1 MVVQA
6 PQRQCAARRS
16 ATPVTACLLL
26 HFRAMYKHIS
36 GAALALVLAMTAVAG
51 TAAQSASDAVVPY
64 RISIPDAVLTDLKE
78 RLGRTRFPD
87 QLENVGWRYGTD
99 PAYLK
104 PLVEYWRD
112 RFDWR
117 AQERK
122 LNEFDQF
129 TTTIDGL
136 TIHFIHQRSKVANA
150 MPLALT
156 HGWPGSIYEFNKVIG
171 PLTDPVK
178 YGGRPEDAFHVV
190 AISLPGFGFSERP
203 KTPGYSPEKMADII
217 AKVMARLGYARYGV
231 QGGDWGGIISRIIA
245 LRDASHVA
253 GLHLNFCTA
262 GAPAGVTNPL
272 EGVPEAEVRLL
283 NETNARMENERAY
296 QQIQGTKPQTLGVGL
311 NDSPAGLA
319 SWIVEKFHAWCDC
332 GDNIESRFTK
342 DDLLTN
348 ITIYW
353 ATQTA
358 ASSTRIYYEN
368 RVAPPVNGRVT
379 VPTACALF
387 PKEITTPPRTWVE
400 ARYNLVRWTPMPQG
414 GHFAALEQPELL
426 VKDVREFFRGIR

>member
-1 MVVQA
+1 
-6 PQRQCAARRS
+6 
-16 ATPVTACLLL
+16 
-26 HFRAMYKHIS
+26 MYKHIS

>member
-1 MVVQA
+1 MRTLMRGSIVA
-6 PQRQCAARRS
+6 LLLATCAASTIAGQARP
-16 ATPVTACLLL
+16 ANEAIVP
-26 HFRAMYKHIS
+26 FKIS
-36 GAALALVLAMTAVAG
+36 V
-51 TAAQSASDAVVPY
+51 
-64 RISIPDAVLTDLKE
+64 PDAVLRDLKE
-78 RLGRTRFPD
+78 RLARTRFPD
-87 QLENVGWRYGTD
+87 QLQNVGWDYGTD

-112 RFDWR
+112 TFDWR

-136 TIHFIHQRSKVANA
+136 KIHFIHQKSKVPNA

-156 HGWPGSIYEFNKVIG
+156 HGWPGSIYEFHNVIG

-178 YGGRPEDAFHVV
+178 YGGRAEDAFDVV

-203 KTPGYSPEKMADII
+203 KDRGYSPEKMAGII
-217 AKVMARLGYARYGV
+217 AKLRARLGYTRYGV

-245 LRDASHVA
+245 LNDATHVA
-253 GLHLNFCTA
+253 GLHLNFCITP
-262 GAPAGVTNPL
+262 APVGTTNSL
-272 EGVPEAEVRLL
+272 EGVPEAEVKLM

-311 NDSPAGLA
+311 TDSPAGLA

-332 GDNIESRFTK
+332 GDNIESRFSK

-353 ATQTA
+353 ATETA

-368 RVAPPVNGRVT
+368 RVAPPVQGRVT

-387 PKEITTPPRTWVE
+387 PKEITTPPRKWVE
-400 ARYNLVRWTPMPQG
+400 ARYNLVRWTPMPRG
-414 GHFAALEQPELL
+414 GHFAALEQPDLL
-426 VKDVREFFRGIR
+426 VGDIREFFRTLRR

>member
-1 MVVQA
+1 MLLCGSITA
-6 PQRQCAARRS
+6 LLMAAG
-16 ATPVTACLLL
+16 PVTSESGQA
-26 HFRAMYKHIS
+26 RA
-36 GAALALVLAMTAVAG
+36 A
-51 TAAQSASDAVVPY
+51 DEAVVPY
-64 RISIPDAVLTDLKE
+64 KINVPDAVLRDLKE
-78 RLGRTRFPD
+78 RLARTRFPD
-87 QLENVGWRYGTD
+87 QLQNVGWDYGTD

-117 AQERK
+117 AQEKK

-136 TIHFIHQRSKVANA
+136 KIHFIHQKSRVPNA
-150 MPLALT
+150 FPLVLT
-156 HGWPGSIYEFNKVIG
+156 HGWPGSIYEFHKIIG

-178 YGGRPEDAFHVV
+178 YGGRPEDAFTVV

-203 KTPGYSPEKMADII
+203 KDRGYSPEKMAGII
-217 AKVMARLGYARYGV
+217 AKLMARLGYSRYGV

-245 LRDASHVA
+245 LNDAQHVA
-253 GLHLNFCTA
+253 GLHLNFCI
-262 GAPAGVTNPL
+262 APAPTGVSNPL
-272 EGVPEAEVRLL
+272 EGVPEAEVALM
-283 NETNARMENERAY
+283 NATNAHMENERAY

-311 NDSPAGLA
+311 TDSPAGLA

-332 GDNIESRFTK
+332 GDNIESRFSK
-342 DDLLTN
+342 DDLLAN
-348 ITIYW
+348 VTIYW
-353 ATQTA
+353 ATETA

-368 RVAPPVNGRVT
+368 RVAPPVQGRVA

-387 PKEITTPPRTWVE
+387 PKEISTPPKKWVE
-400 ARYNLVRWTPMPQG
+400 ARYNLVRWTPMPRG

-426 VKDVREFFRGIR
+426 VNDVREFFRTVR

>member
-1 MVVQA
+1 MRGSLVALLLAAAVVA
-6 PQRQCAARRS
+6 PLSGQAAR
-16 ATPVTACLLL
+16 P
-26 HFRAMYKHIS
+26 
-36 GAALALVLAMTAVAG
+36 AAEAI
-51 TAAQSASDAVVPY
+51 VPFT
-64 RISIPDAVLTDLKE
+64 IHVPDAVLKDLKD
-78 RLGRTRFPD
+78 RLARTRFPD
-87 QLENVGWRYGTD
+87 QLQNVGWDYGTD

-117 AQERK
+117 AQERR
-122 LNEFDQF
+122 LNQFDQF

-136 TIHFIHQRSKVANA
+136 TIHFIHQKSKVPNA
-150 MPLALT
+150 MPLVLT
-156 HGWPGSIYEFNKVIG
+156 HGWPGSIYEFHKVIG
-171 PLTDPVK
+171 PLTDPVAH
-178 YGGRPEDAFHVV
+178 GGKAEDAFNVV
-190 AISLPGFGFSERP
+190 AISLPGFGFSGHPTER
-203 KTPGYSPEKMADII
+203 GYNPQKMAGII
-217 AKVMARLGYARYGV
+217 AKLMARLGYTKYGV

-245 LRDASHVA
+245 LDDAAHVA
-253 GLHLNFCTA
+253 GLHLNFCTTP
-262 GAPAGVTNPL
+262 APAGVANPL
-272 EGVPEAEVRLL
+272 DGVPAAEVALM
-283 NETNARMENERAY
+283 NATNARMEQERAY

-332 GDNIESRFTK
+332 GDNIESRFSK

-353 ATQTA
+353 ATGTA

-387 PKEITTPPRTWVE
+387 PKEITTPPRKWVE

-426 VKDVREFFRGIR
+426 VNDVREFFRTLR

>member
-1 MVVQA
+1 MKTLMCGCVVALLMAVSAGATLSGQA
-6 PQRQCAARRS
+6 RS
-16 ATPVTACLLL
+16 SDEAIVPFKINVPD
-26 HFRAMYKHIS
+26 S
-36 GAALALVLAMTAVAG
+36 VL
-51 TAAQSASDAVVPY
+51 
-64 RISIPDAVLTDLKE
+64 RDLKE
-78 RLGRTRFPD
+78 RLARTRFPD
-87 QLENVGWRYGTD
+87 QLQNVGWDYGTD

-112 RFDWR
+112 KFDWR

-129 TTTIDGL
+129 TTNIDGL
-136 TIHFIHQRSKVANA
+136 KIHFIHQKSRVPNA
-150 MPLALT
+150 MPLVLT

-178 YGGRPEDAFHVV
+178 YGGRAEDAFNVV

-203 KTPGYSPEKMADII
+203 KERGYSPEKMANII
-217 AKVMARLGYARYGV
+217 AKLMARLGYTRYGA

-245 LRDASHVA
+245 IDDAQHVA
-253 GLHLNFCTA
+253 GLHLNFCV
-262 GAPAGVTNPL
+262 APPPQGPNPL
-272 EGVPEAEVRLL
+272 DGVPAQEAQLMTA
-283 NETNARMENERAY
+283 TNARMENERAY

-311 NDSPAGLA
+311 TDSPAGLA

-332 GDNIESRFTK
+332 GDNIESRFSK

-348 ITIYW
+348 VTIYW
-353 ATQTA
+353 VTETA

-368 RVAPPVNGRVT
+368 RVAPPVQGRVS

-387 PKEITTPPRTWVE
+387 PKEITTPPRKWVE
-400 ARYNLVRWTPMPQG
+400 ARYNLVRWTPMPRG
-414 GHFAALEQPELL
+414 GHFAALEQPDLL
-426 VKDVREFFRGIR
+426 VDDVRSFFRTLR

>member
-1 MVVQA
+1 MKILLRGA
-6 PQRQCAARRS
+6 CAAVLLAS
-16 ATPVTACLLL
+16 CLVAVT
-26 HFRAMYKHIS
+26 
-36 GAALALVLAMTAVAG
+36 T
-51 TAAQSASDAVVPY
+51 AQSRPADEAIVPFK
-64 RISIPDAVLTDLKE
+64 INVPDTVLRDLKE
-78 RLGRTRFPD
+78 RLARTRFPD
-87 QLENVGWRYGTD
+87 QLDNVGWDYGTD

-112 RFDWR
+112 TFDWR

-136 TIHFIHQRSKVANA
+136 KIHFIHQKSKVPGA
-150 MPLALT
+150 MPLVLT

-178 YGGRPEDAFHVV
+178 FGGRADYAFTVV
-190 AISLPGFGFSERP
+190 AISLPGFGFSDHPSTR
-203 KTPGYSPEKMADII
+203 GYSPEKMAGII
-217 AKVMARLGYARYGV
+217 AKLMARLGYSRYGV

-245 LRDASHVA
+245 LNDAQHVA
-253 GLHLNFCTA
+253 GLHLNFCIGA
-262 GAPAGVTNPL
+262 APADPKNPL
-272 EGVPEAEVRLL
+272 DGVPEAEAKLMS
-283 NETNARMENERAY
+283 ETNARMENERAY

-311 NDSPAGLA
+311 TDSPAGLA

-332 GDNIESRFTK
+332 GDNIESRFSK

-348 ITIYW
+348 IMIYW
-353 ATQTA
+353 ATNSA

-368 RVAPPVNGRVT
+368 RVAPPVQGRVS

-387 PKEITTPPRTWVE
+387 PREITTPPRKWVE
-400 ARYNLVRWTPMPQG
+400 NRYNLVRYTPMPRG

-426 VKDVREFFRGIR
+426 VNDMREFFRGLRQR

>member
-1 MVVQA
+1 MLLCGSITALLMAAGAVTSVSGQA
-6 PQRQCAARRS
+6 RAADE
-16 ATPVTACLLL
+16 A
-26 HFRAMYKHIS
+26 I
-36 GAALALVLAMTAVAG
+36 
-51 TAAQSASDAVVPY
+51 VPY
-64 RISIPDAVLTDLKE
+64 KINVPDAVLRDLKE
-78 RLGRTRFPD
+78 RLARTRFPD
-87 QLENVGWRYGTD
+87 QLQNVGWDYGTD

-117 AQERK
+117 AQEKK

-136 TIHFIHQRSKVANA
+136 KIHFIHQKSRVPNA
-150 MPLALT
+150 FPLVLT
-156 HGWPGSIYEFNKVIG
+156 HGWPGSIYEFHKIIG

-178 YGGRPEDAFHVV
+178 YGGRPEDAFTVV

-203 KTPGYSPEKMADII
+203 KDRGYSPEKMAGII
-217 AKVMARLGYARYGV
+217 AKLMARLGYSRYGV

-245 LRDASHVA
+245 LNDAQHVA
-253 GLHLNFCTA
+253 GLHLNFCI
-262 GAPAGVTNPL
+262 APAPTGVSNPL
-272 EGVPEAEVRLL
+272 EGVPEAEVALM
-283 NETNARMENERAY
+283 NATNARMENERAY

-311 NDSPAGLA
+311 TDSPAGLA

-332 GDNIESRFTK
+332 GDNIESRFSK

-348 ITIYW
+348 VMIYW
-353 ATQTA
+353 ATETA

-368 RVAPPVNGRVT
+368 RVAPPVQGRVT

-387 PKEITTPPRTWVE
+387 PKEISTPPKKWVE
-400 ARYNLVRWTPMPQG
+400 ARYNLVRWTPMPRG

-426 VKDVREFFRGIR
+426 LTDVREFFRTVR

>member
-1 MVVQA
+1 M
-6 PQRQCAARRS
+6 C
-16 ATPVTACLLL
+16 
-26 HFRAMYKHIS
+26 
-36 GAALALVLAMTAVAG
+36 G
-51 TAAQSASDAVVPY
+51 
-64 RISIPDAVLTDLKE
+64 AVLSVLLASLAGPTASGQRPATSSGPAAADEAIVPFKINVPDSVLRDLKE
-78 RLGRTRFPD
+78 RLARTRFPD
-87 QLENVGWRYGTD
+87 QLQNVGWDYGTD

-117 AQERK
+117 AQERR

-136 TIHFIHQRSKVANA
+136 KIHFIHQKSKVANA
-150 MPLALT
+150 MPLVLT

-178 YGGRPEDAFHVV
+178 FGGRPEDAFNVV

-203 KTPGYSPEKMADII
+203 KDRGYSPEKMAGII
-217 AKVMARLGYARYGV
+217 AKLMARLGYTRYGA

-245 LRDASHVA
+245 INDAQHVA
-253 GLHLNFCTA
+253 GLHLNFCITPA
-262 GAPAGVTNPL
+262 APGGANSL
-272 EGVPEAEVRLL
+272 EGVPEAEVKLM

-296 QQIQGTKPQTLGVGL
+296 QQIQGTKPQTLGVAL
-311 NDSPAGLA
+311 TDSPAGLA

-332 GDNIESRFTK
+332 GDNIESRFSK

-353 ATQTA
+353 ATETA

-368 RVAPPVNGRVT
+368 RVAPPVQGRVT

-387 PKEITTPPRTWVE
+387 PKEITTPPRKWVE
-400 ARYNLVRWTPMPQG
+400 ARYNLVRWTPMPRG
-414 GHFAALEQPELL
+414 GHFAALEQPDLL
-426 VKDVREFFRGIR
+426 VNDIREFFRTVR

>member
-1 MVVQA
+1 MKTLMRGCVVA
-6 PQRQCAARRS
+6 
-16 ATPVTACLLL
+16 LLL
-26 HFRAMYKHIS
+26 AVSAGITLS
-36 GAALALVLAMTAVAG
+36 GQTRSSDEAIVPFKINVPDSVL
-51 TAAQSASDAVVPY
+51 
-64 RISIPDAVLTDLKE
+64 RDLKE
-78 RLGRTRFPD
+78 RLARTRFPD
-87 QLENVGWRYGTD
+87 QLQNVGWDYGTD

-112 RFDWR
+112 KFDWR

-129 TTTIDGL
+129 TTNIDGL
-136 TIHFIHQRSKVANA
+136 KIHFIHQKSKVPNA
-150 MPLALT
+150 MPLVLT

-178 YGGRPEDAFHVV
+178 YGGRAEDAFTVV

-203 KTPGYSPEKMADII
+203 KDRGYSPEKMANII
-217 AKVMARLGYARYGV
+217 AKLMARLGYSRYGV

-245 LRDASHVA
+245 LDDAQHVA
-253 GLHLNFCTA
+253 GLHLNFCI
-262 GAPAGVTNPL
+262 APAPQGPNPL
-272 EGVPEAEVRLL
+272 DGVPEAEVKLM
-283 NETNARMENERAY
+283 NATNARMENERAY

-311 NDSPAGLA
+311 TDSPAGLA

-332 GDNIESRFTK
+332 GDNIESRFSK

-348 ITIYW
+348 VTIYW
-353 ATQTA
+353 ATETA

-368 RVAPPVNGRVT
+368 RVAPPVQGRVS

-387 PKEITTPPRTWVE
+387 PKEISTPPRKWVE
-400 ARYNLVRWTPMPQG
+400 ARYNLVRWTPMPRG

-426 VKDVREFFRGIR
+426 VDDVRSFFRTLR